1 MSRLIN
7 LARVGLVAS
16 ALLVSGCATTSENGV
31 NDPFEGYNRAMFK
44 FNDVLDRAVVKPVA
58 KGYDTVVPEPVS
70 WGISNFFSNLNDI
83 TVAFNSLLQGKFRQA
98 GQDAGRFILNS
109 TVGVAGIF
117 DVATPAGY
125 TKNNE
130 DFGQTLGAWGFD
142 TGPYIVLPFLGPST
156 GRDALGKISDFYT
169 DPVMHIDHTETLIA
183 VAGMRVID
191 SRANLLKAETVMR
204 QAATD
209 EYTYVRDAYLQRR
222 LYLVHDGNPPVD
234 DYDIFDDDID

>member
-16 ALLVSGCATTSENGV
+16 AMLLSGCATTSENGV
-31 NDPFEGYNRAMFK
+31 NDPFESYNRAMFK
-44 FNDVLDRAVVKPVA
+44 FNDVLDRAVVRPVA
-58 KGYDTVVPEPVS
+58 RGYDTVVPEPIS

-83 TVAFNSLLQGKFRQA
+83 TVAINSLLQGKFRQA

-130 DFGQTLGAWGFD
+130 DFGQTLGVWGFD

-156 GRDALGKISDFYT
+156 GRDALGRIPDWYT
-169 DPVMHIDHTETLIA
+169 DPVMHIDHTETRYVVI
-183 VAGMRVID
+183 GTRVID
-191 SRANLLKAETVMR
+191 TRANLLQAESVMR

-209 EYTYVRDAYLQRR
+209 EYAFVRDAYLQRR
-222 LYLVHDGNPPVD
+222 LYLVHDGNPPQD